1 MSELEDN
8 SSAEAGSAEPSPGS
22 PARPAD
28 PAAGPSDARGE
39 GAVRARQQEVVA
51 QLGLSAIVANDLQEV
66 LDLVVATAAE
76 TLHVAFGKVL
86 QLDAGGAS
94 FLLRAGVGWR
104 DGLVGETHIPVSE
117 TQGGYSLRTE
127 APLVVEDLREEE
139 RVTAPQLL
147 LDHGVVSGVTVL
159 IQTKNGPWGVLG
171 VHSDTRHRFSTN
183 DIHFLQAAANVLTAV
198 LERERVEEELRQSRA
213 ELALRIAEDR
223 LRRSERLASLGTLA
237 AGIAHEINNPV
248 NTILMTAESALT
260 AVRNGRPNG
269 RLDEDLS
276 VVVQE
281 AERCGDIVRKVLDFV
296 RERQPARKD
305 EDVNE
310 LARSA
315 VLMAQKVL
323 RGRTPEIGVDLAEGV
338 APVNLSRAE
347 MEQALIHLIRNGLES
362 SEGEE
367 PANVVVRTRS
377 EGDRVTIAVE
387 DDGIGVAP
395 QARDRIFD
403 PFFTTR
409 RDKGGAGL
417 GLSLAHSI
425 VTDHGGTIDVE
436 SEPGEGSVFRI
447 ELPAART

>member
-1 MSELEDN
+1 MSELDEKSTEGEPLHSSVAARQED
-8 SSAEAGSAEPSPGS
+8 E
-22 PARPAD
+22 
-28 PAAGPSDARGE
+28 
-39 GAVRARQQEVVA
+39 VRARQQEVVA
-51 QLGLSAIVANDLQEV
+51 ELGLSAIVANDLQEV
-66 LDLVVATAAE
+66 LDLVVSTAAE
-76 TLHVAFGKVL
+76 TLGVGFGKVL

-104 DGLVGETHIPVSE
+104 DGLVGAAHIPVTE

-127 APLVVEDLREEE
+127 APIVVEDLREEE
-139 RVTAPQLL
+139 RLQAPQLL
-147 LDHGVVSGVTVL
+147 LDHGVVSGMTVL
-159 IQTKNGPWGVLG
+159 IQTKHGPWGVLG
-171 VHSDTRHRFSTN
+171 VHSRSRRRFSTN

-248 NTILMTAESALT
+248 NTILMTAESALM
-260 AVRNGRPNG
+260 AVRNGRSNG
-269 RLDEDLS
+269 RLEEDLS

-281 AERCGDIVRKVLDFV
+281 AERCGEIVRKVLDFV
-296 RERQPARKD
+296 RERQPERRD
-305 EDVNE
+305 EGVND

-323 RGRTPEIGVDLAEGV
+323 RGGTPEIGIDLAEGLP
-338 APVNLSRAE
+338 PVKLSRAE
-347 MEQALIHLIRNGLES
+347 MEQALIHLIRNGLEAS
-362 SEGEE
+362 DGDE
-367 PANVVVRTRS
+367 PANVVVRTRAD
-377 EGDRVTIAVE
+377 GDRVTLAVE
-387 DDGIGVAP
+387 DDGVGVSP
-395 QARDRIFD
+395 EVRDRIFD

-409 RDKGGAGL
+409 REKGSAGL

-436 SEPGEGSVFRI
+436 SEPGEGSIFRI